1 MNMKMCAKYST
12 VRHRIFQLCSQQVEV
27 ADTHIE
33 ASVVVVKRIVLNH
46 VPLNPRSHRLLEHL
60 CIAGSHRPRDGG
72 IFRRRS
78 LPAVDVVR
86 VVQIE
91 NSISFLLQRNLA
103 DVSPPPTK
111 LLGILEM
118 FTPRSC
124 WGT

>member
-1 MNMKMCAKYST
+1 M
-12 VRHRIFQLCSQQVEV
+12 QVEV

-33 ASVVVVKRIVLNH
+33 ASVVVVKCLVPKH
-46 VPLNPRSHRLLEHL
+46 VPLNRRSHRLLEYFGKTVSPNL
-60 CIAGSHRPRDGG
+60 RWDAG

-78 LPAVDVVR
+78 IPAVDVVR

-111 LLGILEM
+111 LLGILET